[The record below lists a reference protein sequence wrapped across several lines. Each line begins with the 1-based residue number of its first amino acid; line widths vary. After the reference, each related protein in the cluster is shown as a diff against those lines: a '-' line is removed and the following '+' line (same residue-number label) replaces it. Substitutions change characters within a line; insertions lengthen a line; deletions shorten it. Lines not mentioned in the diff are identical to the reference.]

1 MSVSHKVLMNGI
13 RKSLM
18 NKNPYE
24 CMKVAQRLSH
34 SCKQQGINETIRL
47 ADEYL
52 ESHSSD
58 ACLSY

>member
-13 RKSLM
+13 RKSIM

-24 CMKVAQRLSH
+24 YMKVAQRLSH

>member
-13 RKSLM
+13 RKSLTS
-18 NKNPYE
+18 KNPYE
-24 CMKVAQRLSH
+24 YMKVAQRLSH
-34 SCKQQGINETIRL
+34 SCKQQGVDETIRL

-58 ACLSY
+58 ACMTY

>member
-1 MSVSHKVLMNGI
+1 MDGI